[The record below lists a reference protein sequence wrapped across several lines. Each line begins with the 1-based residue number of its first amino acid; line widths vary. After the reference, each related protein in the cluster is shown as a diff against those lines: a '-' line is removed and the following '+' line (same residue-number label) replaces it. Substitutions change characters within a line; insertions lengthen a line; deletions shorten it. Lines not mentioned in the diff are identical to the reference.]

1 MDKWMGGWIDSRAIG
16 GLRGAESGADKDSV
30 CNIWNWR
37 VECDEVVVCV
47 CVCGWV
53 LQKWAEQ
60 KHTLE
65 HTQT

>member
-47 CVCGWV
+47 CVWV
-53 LQKWAEQ
+53 GAPKVG
-60 KHTLE
+60 
-65 HTQT
+65 